1 MVGAIAA
8 AALWVAYAE
17 NGVYERTLAVTGQAW
32 QFTWVDWLAGCLL
45 IFAALD
51 LSRRVSGWVIPILVL
66 TSLAYILF
74 LGQPSARRV
83 PRRQPAAQ

>member
-1 MVGAIAA
+1 
-8 AALWVAYAE
+8 VAYAE

-32 QFTWVDWLAGCLL
+32 QFTWVDWLAGGLL

-51 LSRRVSGWVIPILVL
+51 LSRRVSGWVIPILVITRWL
-66 TSLAYILF
+66 HPVS
-74 LGQPSARRV
+74 GQLSARRV